1 MENNTKC
8 GFLTIIGKPNVGKS
22 SLMNSILGEKLAIV
36 SPRPQT
42 TRNKITG
49 ILTRD
54 NLQLVFLDTPGFHK
68 PLTKLGEHMVN
79 TVSEAIGDVDAAIF
93 VSEAGKKIS
102 ENEEELLKKAFKK
115 KIPVFLVLNKT
126 DIYKKEET
134 LQKGKELSEKF
145 QFHDIFYTSATKGE
159 GIEDLISAL
168 EKIAPESP
176 FYFPEDY
183 YSTDPEKFIVSELIR
198 EKLLLNLR
206 EEIPHGTLVEIDR
219 MREREEKE
227 IIDIEAVI
235 VCEKDSH
242 KGIII
247 GKGGQMLKK
256 IGSDS
261 RADIEEFLGGKVNLK
276 IWVKVRSDWRNKEG
290 YIRSMGF

>member
-134 LQKGKELSEKF
+134 LQKAKELSEKF